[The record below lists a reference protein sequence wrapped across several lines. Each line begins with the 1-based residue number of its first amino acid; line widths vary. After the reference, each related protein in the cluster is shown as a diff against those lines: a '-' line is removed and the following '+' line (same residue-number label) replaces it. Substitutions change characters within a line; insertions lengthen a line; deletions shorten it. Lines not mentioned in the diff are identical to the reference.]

1 MVYWTT
7 NRGLHKL
14 TSLFGKP
21 EDFDLSQGRL
31 VEVSIN
37 ASYRT
42 QVGLDYKRMCRLNNS
57 GVGLRHM

>member
-14 TSLFGKP
+14 TFLFGKP

-31 VEVSIN
+31 VG
-37 ASYRT
+37 
-42 QVGLDYKRMCRLNNS
+42 GLD
-57 GVGLRHM
+57 

>member
-31 VEVSIN
+31 VG
-37 ASYRT
+37 
-42 QVGLDYKRMCRLNNS
+42 GLD
-57 GVGLRHM
+57 